1 MKLTDLHADDH
12 NANKG
17 TERGAAALEASLRR
31 YGAGRSILVD
41 RNGRIIAG
49 NKTVQAAGAMGMDD
63 VIVVQSDGTKIIA
76 VQRTDLDL
84 NDKAARELA
93 YADNRVGQLD
103 LDWDI
108 EALMSDMTAGI
119 ELAPFFSDDE
129 LAPVLDMIK
138 RMDAPDAIQELPP
151 RAEEGYAPDAVW
163 PSNNDYE
170 IPTLDLN
177 MQAVALDQPA
187 HVWGTVP
194 RTARHGGAWLFY
206 TEDYRYEQ
214 LWKEPG
220 TLLQTKALSAT
231 EPNFSAYENMPL
243 PVALWSIYR
252 KRWIARYWQSQGV
265 RVFADLNVAVN
276 WAHLNRLGIPAGWK
290 AFSTRGYESRLDSTH
305 SEYAIA
311 QEIAGDGV
319 TPLFVVYGGGKAV
332 KAEAKRMGWLWVPE
346 RMDVMRKKEWIDG

>member
-17 TERGAAALEASLRR
+17 TERGRAALEASLRR

-119 ELAPFFSDDE
+119 ELTPFFSDDE

-138 RMDAPDAIQELPP
+138 RMDAPDAI
-151 RAEEGYAPDAVW
+151 
-163 PSNNDYE
+163 
-170 IPTLDLN
+170 
-177 MQAVALDQPA
+177 
-187 HVWGTVP
+187 
-194 RTARHGGAWLFY
+194 
-206 TEDYRYEQ
+206 
-214 LWKEPG
+214 
-220 TLLQTKALSAT
+220 
-231 EPNFSAYENMPL
+231 
-243 PVALWSIYR
+243 
-252 KRWIARYWQSQGV
+252 
-265 RVFADLNVAVN
+265 
-276 WAHLNRLGIPAGWK
+276 
-290 AFSTRGYESRLDSTH
+290 
-305 SEYAIA
+305 
-311 QEIAGDGV
+311 
-319 TPLFVVYGGGKAV
+319 PLFSCS
-332 KAEAKRMGWLWVPE
+332 AERILSSP
-346 RMDVMRKKEWIDG
+346 